1 MRIAR
6 LTRRVS
12 WRTPCLISLTRRLS
26 STDSISLDL
35 DVETTRLVYK
45 LIRAFRDRGHY
56 ASNLDPLSKPG
67 EERPS
72 SWLPADSDAEHPD
85 VVRLLRSFRCKKGQ
99 LDLEPFGLQSMPRDA
114 TFSMANEI
122 KTSPARKV
130 WTLNQLI
137 NFLVDTYCSTV
148 GIEFSHIENDAQRTW
163 LEEKV
168 EGKYGPRKWQLTSP
182 EAKREAWDSLLR
194 ADHTATF
201 LNSTFPNSKVFGIE
215 GCEAL
220 IPGLQ
225 AILQRASSL
234 GCSAIEMGMAHRG
247 RMNVLHNFLNKPLVN
262 ICATFSESDP
272 VRKHA

>member
-1 MRIAR
+1 MRR
-6 LTRRVS
+6 LS
-12 WRTPCLISLTRRLS
+12 WRPALLIQRRRLS
-26 STDSISLDL
+26 SDSISL
-35 DVETTRLVYK
+35 DVETTRLVYR
-45 LIRAFRDRGHY
+45 LISAFRDRGHY

-72 SWLPADSDAEHPD
+72 SWLPTNDSEHPD
-85 VVRLLRSFRCKKGQ
+85 VVRLLSSYRRKKGE

-114 TFSMANEI
+114 TFSMGNEM
-122 KTSPARKV
+122 KTVPPRKT

-137 NFLVDTYCSTV
+137 TFLVDTYCSTV

-163 LEEKV
+163 LEAKV
-168 EGKYGPRKWQLTSP
+168 EGTYGPRKWQLTSY
-182 EAKREAWDSLLR
+182 EAKREAWDYLLR
-194 ADHTATF
+194 TDHTATF

-272 VRKHA
+272 VRTRIKKIRLE